1 VRRAAT
7 ATVAIPTCNRRAL
20 LIPLLERLIAQAAD
34 LGAEILVVDN
44 GLSFARRAAF
54 RAALMLVPTVV
65 ERLLRYAD
73 GTPPYRR
80 IFAVTPV
87 SV

>member
-1 VRRAAT
+1 MRAAT
-7 ATVAIPTCNRRAL
+7 ATVAIPTRNRRAL
-20 LIPLLERLIAQAAD
+20 LIPLLERLIPQAAD

-44 GLSFARRAAF
+44 RLSFARRTAF

-65 ERLLRYAD
+65 ERLLRDAD

-87 SV
+87 SA

>member
-1 VRRAAT
+1 MRAAT
-7 ATVAIPTCNRRAL
+7 ATVAIPTRNRRAL
-20 LIPLLERLIAQAAD
+20 LIPLLERLIARAAD

-44 GLSFARRAAF
+44 GPSFARRAAF
-54 RAALMLVPTVV
+54 RAALMLVPAV